1 MIYLLYTNSIL
12 IHSLYLFVS
21 FAWGLRMLFMT
32 SQRTRRTTS
41 PIPWNQMQ
49 WDLAEK
55 SRRWIDGL
63 WRKRVLAVT
72 QIWNV
77 RRSQKENVEHGGMS
91 QMLTHGCIACEIMR
105 VNFVHGWWSK
115 QQSWWDWDEWSC
127 MFLRMLL
134 CVNRRQSHW
143 LSDQQMLPSFVR
155 SSWSNIMPVVFPL
168 SHCAWQTSSVPRRT
182 QSATG
187 CWECKFSSN
196 SRISWWNFAQT
207 LQKGIKCI
215 LVSNCAL
222 TPYSDIYWII
232 PTYPAPRHKATS
244 YLGKGMCRSDTA
256 TAPGH
261 QLERGSHQPDIHPRH
276 CTGAGCLSRIGM
288 PKLYFVHILQHM
300 WENVTHCD
308 NLMTRVCVN
317 VCPFSELFRLKLMIL
332 PGLEWRCSKEISP
345 KLNLVQKYICC
356 TCAQRVFTCTIW
368 LLFV

>member
-1 MIYLLYTNSIL
+1 
-12 IHSLYLFVS
+12 
-21 FAWGLRMLFMT
+21 MLFMT
-32 SQRTRRTTS
+32 SQRTRRTRS
-41 PIPWNQMQ
+41 PIPSNQMQ

-77 RRSQKENVEHGGMS
+77 RRSQKENVEQGGMPNANPWIHCMRDHAS
-91 QMLTHGCIACEIMR
+91 RFCPWMVVHTAILMGLGQMKLHVLENVTMCKPKAISLTQWPADATQLCQELLKQYNAGGFPFVTLRLANVFGPKENTIRYWLLR
-105 VNFVHGWWSK
+105 VQIQFK
-115 QQSWWDWDEWSC
+115 
-127 MFLRMLL
+127 LL
-134 CVNRRQSHW
+134 HQLMKLC
-143 LSDQQMLPSFVR
+143 SD
-155 SSWSNIMPVVFPL
+155 
-168 SHCAWQTSSVPRRT
+168 T
-182 QSATG
+182 ATG
-187 CWECKFSSN
+187 HQVFS
-196 SRISWWNFAQT
+196 
-207 LQKGIKCI
+207 CI
-215 LVSNCAL
+215 PNCAL

-308 NLMTRVCVN
+308 YLILYIKWFECASICVLSLS
-317 VCPFSELFRLKLMIL
+317 CLGLSEWFCQDSGVEMFKANI
-332 PGLEWRCSKEISP
+332 P
-345 KLNLVQKYICC
+345 KKINLV
-356 TCAQRVFTCTIW
+356 
-368 LLFV
+368 